1 MQFFPGLMTA
11 AGSVVNAALHFG
23 RRLSEPLILTLASL
37 EAMTLHILT
46 ANRARIKKKKTKQNL
61 TLRNHVLTTSSD
73 RSSASFDTRG
83 SFLGPPVTLCSTFYV
98 LALASLPFC
107 VMYIPYL
114 SDTACGGGILFRAA
128 LGTFSCAP
136 LRISHCLDSLGKR
149 PRAHF

>member
-1 MQFFPGLMTA
+1 MQLFPGLMTA
-11 AGSVVNAALHFG
+11 AGSAVNVLHFG
-23 RRLSEPLILTLASL
+23 RRLSEPLILTLPSL

-46 ANRARIKKKKTKQNL
+46 ATLRELKKKTKQNL
-61 TLRNHVLTTSSD
+61 TLRNQVLTTSSD
-73 RSSASFDTRG
+73 RRSASFDTPC

-114 SDTACGGGILFRAA
+114 SDTACGGWILFYAA
-128 LGTFSCAP
+128 LGIFSCAP

-149 PRAHF
+149 P